1 MLWQRTPVYDPA
13 SGKTLYVRHLSA
25 HQPDIEREIYRAA
38 VCEQEI
44 GHTAVK
50 EVVVGKIAGRWTVY
64 QSAEGRAEPT
74 DHPFL
79 NRYKNDYIAIVRSI
93 LAMLDDQYEL
103 AVIAAVET
111 DSNDRW
117 ELAAFTQYR
126 ARAGCSPSFFPD
138 ETALD
143 FIPGSRMVE
152 RNADTRSEE
161 HTSELQ
167 SLMRISYA
175 VFCLKKKCKVHTK
188 HTNYT

>member
-64 QSAEGRAEPT
+64 QSAEGRAEP
-74 DHPFL
+74 
-79 NRYKNDYIAIVRSI
+79 
-93 LAMLDDQYEL
+93 
-103 AVIAAVET
+103 
-111 DSNDRW
+111 
-117 ELAAFTQYR
+117 
-126 ARAGCSPSFFPD
+126 
-138 ETALD
+138 
-143 FIPGSRMVE
+143 
-152 RNADTRSEE
+152 RSEE

-175 VFCLKKKCKVHTK
+175 VFCLQPPKSTR
-188 HTNYT
+188 TETPFPYATLFRS

>member
-79 NRYKNDYIAIVRSI
+79 NRYENDYIAIVRSI
-93 LAMLDDQYEL
+93 LAKIERATCREGVCQY
-103 AVIAAVET
+103 V
-111 DSNDRW
+111 
-117 ELAAFTQYR
+117 
-126 ARAGCSPSFFPD
+126 
-138 ETALD
+138 
-143 FIPGSRMVE
+143 
-152 RNADTRSEE
+152 
-161 HTSELQ
+161 
-167 SLMRISYA
+167 
-175 VFCLKKKCKVHTK
+175 
-188 HTNYT
+188 